1 MRAGVPITAEMT
13 KWSLSRLLV
22 AVGIA
27 IGLAAC
33 GSSGGSSGVSTSGST
48 SGASSTSGG
57 GQTVARTQA
66 AFRFARCMRS
76 HGVPGFPDP
85 TTRAFKFALTPSSG
99 NARSPSFRSAETACQ
114 HLLPDGGP
122 PNETPARRQAQ
133 IAAGLAFAGCLRTHG
148 FPNFPD
154 PTSSGELTPQ
164 MVTQAGINLHQP
176 AVLHAA
182 DTCVGLTHGFLTKA
196 DIARAV
202 NGSNGA
208 GG

>member
-1 MRAGVPITAEMT
+1 MT
-13 KWSLSRLLV
+13 RGPASKLV
-22 AVGIA
+22 AAFGMALA
-27 IGLAAC
+27 ITAC
-33 GSSGGSSGVSTSGST
+33 GSSGHSTST
-48 SGASSTSGG
+48 SAGG
-57 GQTVARTQA
+57 RQTQAQVQA

-99 NARSPSFRSAETACQ
+99 NARSPSFRSAVTACR

-122 PNETPARRQAQ
+122 PSESPARRQAQ
-133 IAAGLAFAGCLRTHG
+133 IAAGLAFARCLRTHG
-148 FPNFPD
+148 FPSFPD
-154 PTSSGELTPQ
+154 PTSSGQLTPE

-182 DTCVGLTHGFLTKA
+182 DACVGVTRGLLTKA
-196 DIARAV
+196 DVARAV
-202 NGSNGA
+202 NDSNGA